1 MTLTKTVFARLLPL
15 VWMFFNNT
23 IWRWINFFIESCKQ
37 SIKLLSH
44 PFIHSSTHPTIHI
57 YFFFFFNVGPPKEDI
72 FLTTF
77 YSLYFNQHG
86 TYYRLQFRWGQL
98 SISLWLWINHSHIT
112 HVCGTFPHI
121 AGLFSFLFRKSTIY
135 HVLKRDS
142 IHRSRA

>member
-1 MTLTKTVFARLLPL
+1 MTLSKTVFARLLAL

-57 YFFFFFNVGPPKEDI
+57 YFFMLVLLKRTF

-77 YSLYFNQHG
+77 YSLYFNQQG
-86 TYYRLQFRWGQL
+86 IYYRLQFLWGQL
-98 SISLWLWINHSHIT
+98 SKSLWLWINHSHIT
-112 HVCGTFPHI
+112 HVCVTFPHI
-121 AGLFSFLFRKSTIY
+121 AGIFSFLFRKSTIY
-135 HVLKRDS
+135 HVPKPDS